1 MLTTVRLVIYITSHS
16 QAIIVSESMML
27 NVGSMRVLP
36 EGDKVTCGIH
46 SFTNFILCLFKTTF
60 GMKPYLWCW
69 KLIFHSI
76 HGIVC
81 VCESLSCVQLFA
93 TPWSVAHQ
101 ALLSM
106 KLLRQEY
113 WSGLP
118 FPSPG
123 GLPNPGIKPRSP
135 ALGANSL
142 PSELPGKPTWHSLFL
157 NLKAKSIALICF
169 NHDSLTL
176 IFK

>member
-81 VCESLSCVQLFA
+81 VCVCVWVTQLCP
-93 TPWSVAHQ
+93 TLCNTMECS
-101 ALLSM
+101 
-106 KLLRQEY
+106 
-113 WSGLP
+113 
-118 FPSPG
+118 SPG
-123 GLPNPGIKPRSP
+123 SSIHEITQARILEWVAIPFSRGSSQPRDQTQVSRI
-135 ALGANSL
+135 G
-142 PSELPGKPTWHSLFL
+142 GKFFTIW
-157 NLKAKSIALICF
+157 ATREAYMA
-169 NHDSLTL
+169 
-176 IFK
+176 

>member
-16 QAIIVSESMML
+16 QAIITSESMML

-60 GMKPYLWCW
+60 GMKAYLWCW

-81 VCESLSCVQLFA
+81 VCVCVCVCVLVTQLCPTLCNTMDCSSPGSSIHGITQARILEWVA
-93 TPWSVAHQ
+93 TPFSRGSSQPRDHTQV
-101 ALLSM
+101 S
-106 KLLRQEY
+106 RT
-113 WSGLP
+113 
-118 FPSPG
+118 G
-123 GLPNPGIKPRSP
+123 GKFFTI
-135 ALGANSL
+135 
-142 PSELPGKPTWHSLFL
+142 
-157 NLKAKSIALICF
+157 
-169 NHDSLTL
+169 
-176 IFK
+176 